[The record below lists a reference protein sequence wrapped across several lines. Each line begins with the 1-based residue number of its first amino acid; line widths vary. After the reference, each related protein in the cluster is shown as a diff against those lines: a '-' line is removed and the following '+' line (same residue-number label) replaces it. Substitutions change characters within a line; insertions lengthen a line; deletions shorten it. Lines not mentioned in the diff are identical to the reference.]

1 MLESKLKAYENQ
13 TTVSVELENKDYG
26 ADNIPS
32 ETETAHMH
40 ASSAYG
46 LLPGKGNMKTT
57 AKNLQSHENT

>member
-26 ADNIPS
+26 QDNIPS
-32 ETETAHMH
+32 EKETTQMQ

-46 LLPGKGNMKTT
+46 LLPGKESIRQQQRPKSSR
-57 AKNLQSHENT
+57 KP